1 MLFNFATI
9 NRRAVLSTGRIA
21 LWVGVVAALGL
32 ISRAQAEDKTVPRK
46 PIDPALAKM
55 AGMIGGVWCNDNP
68 KFRVEFR
75 YEWAFNQTAVR
86 GIGIIDNG
94 GPHETPVE
102 ATFGWD
108 PQKKSVY
115 YLDQHGSERV
125 YKGTTRLDG
134 DSVVLEFE
142 TLIGPPAKWR
152 SVGKF
157 PDKDTYQFTIY
168 GDKDGKWT
176 PIVEQTL
183 RRKQPPAD
191 ESCQI
196 TEGIID
202 APLDAVWN
210 AFATKEGQEA
220 WNVAH
225 AEIDLKIG
233 GKMRTHYDAKGKIG
247 DANTIE
253 NVILAFEPRKM
264 LTMKVGNPPEKFP
277 FKEAIKNV
285 WHVLYFEEAGPNSTR
300 VRVVGLG
307 YGADEESKKLRVFFE
322 KGNAYT
328 LKRLQEHFA
337 KK

>member
-1 MLFNFATI
+1 MRILLFA
-9 NRRAVLSTGRIA
+9 A
-21 LWVGVVAALGL
+21 LAALGL
-32 ISRAQAEDKTVPRK
+32 LSAERAEDRTVPQK
-46 PIDPALAKM
+46 PRDPALAKM
-55 AGMIGGVWCNDNP
+55 AEMIGGVWSNDNP

-75 YEWAFNQTAVR
+75 YDWAFNQTAVR
-86 GIGIIDNG
+86 GIGIIDKG
-94 GPHETPVE
+94 GPNETPVE

-108 PQKKSVY
+108 PDKNTVY
-115 YLDQHGSERV
+115 YLDHHGGERV
-125 YKGTTRLDG
+125 YKGTARLDG

-168 GDKDGKWT
+168 GDKDGRWT
-176 PIVEQTL
+176 QVVEQTL
-183 RRKQPPAD
+183 KRKEPPAD
-191 ESCQI
+191 ENRQI

-210 AFATKEGQEA
+210 AFTTKAGQEA

-225 AEIDLKIG
+225 AEIDMKIG
-233 GKMRTHYDAKGKIG
+233 GTMRTHYDSKGKIG
-247 DANTIE
+247 DVNTIE
-253 NVILAFEPRKM
+253 NVILAFEPKTM
-264 LTMKVGNPPEKFP
+264 LTIKVGKPPEKFP

-285 WHVLYFEEAGPNSTR
+285 WHIIYFEEAGPNRTR
-300 VRVVGLG
+300 LRLVGLG
-307 YGADEESKKLRVFFE
+307 YSADEESKKLRAFFE

-328 LKRLQEHFA
+328 LKKLQEHLA

>member
-1 MLFNFATI
+1 MLFEIAKI
-9 NRRAVLSTGRIA
+9 NRRAVLSAGRIA
-21 LWVGVVAALGL
+21 FLVGAVAALGL
-32 ISRAQAEDKTVPRK
+32 SSAAKAEDKT
-46 PIDPALAKM
+46 A
-55 AGMIGGVWCNDNP
+55 
-68 KFRVEFR
+68 
-75 YEWAFNQTAVR
+75 
-86 GIGIIDNG
+86 
-94 GPHETPVE
+94 
-102 ATFGWD
+102 
-108 PQKKSVY
+108 PQK
-115 YLDQHGSERV
+115 
-125 YKGTTRLDG
+125 
-134 DSVVLEFE
+134 
-142 TLIGPPAKWR
+142 PPPKL
-152 SVGKF
+152 
-157 PDKDTYQFTIY
+157 Q
-168 GDKDGKWT
+168 
-176 PIVEQTL
+176 
-183 RRKQPPAD
+183 QPLAD
-191 ESCQI
+191 ESRQI

-253 NVILAFEPRKM
+253 NIILAFEPRKM
-264 LTMKVGNPPEKFP
+264 LTIKVGKPPEKFP

-285 WHVLYFEEAGPNSTR
+285 WHVLYFEEAGPNRTR

-307 YGADEESKKLRVFFE
+307 YSADEESKKLRAFFE